1 MASATRK
8 LLLMELSCP
17 YCKRVLTKGTKVLL
31 DAFIRDT
38 HQDGQVALSAL
49 FGDYTVET
57 ELSIPEGAIAE
68 FRCPECDASIML
80 TLPCRLCAAPMASLN
95 VASGGYLEFC
105 SRRGCKGHALGGV
118 GNIDDMISLMNKM
131 CETPYD

>member
-1 MASATRK
+1 MTSN

-17 YCKRVLTKGTKVLL
+17 YCNRVLTKGTKVLL
-31 DAFIRDT
+31 DAFIKDT

-49 FGDYTVET
+49 FGDYAVET
-57 ELSIPEGAIAE
+57 ELAIPEGAIAE

-80 TLPCRLCAAPMASLN
+80 ALPCRLCGAPMASLN
-95 VASGGYLEFC
+95 IASGGYLEFC

-131 CETPYD
+131 LETPYD

>member
-1 MASATRK
+1 MTSK
-8 LLLMELSCP
+8 LLLLELSCP
-17 YCKRVLTKGTKVLL
+17 YCKRPLTKGTKVVL
-31 DAFIRDT
+31 DAFVKDT

-80 TLPCRLCAAPMASLN
+80 ALPCRLCGAPMASLN
-95 VASGGYLEFC
+95 ITSGGYLEFC

-118 GNIDDMISLMNKM
+118 GNIDDMISLMNRM
-131 CETPYD
+131 LETPYD

>member
-1 MASATRK
+1 MTSTTRK

-17 YCKRVLTKGTKVLL
+17 YCKRVLTKGTNVQL

-57 ELSIPEGAIAE
+57 ELAIPEGAIAE

-80 TLPCRLCAAPMASLN
+80 TLPCRLCGAPMASLN
-95 VASGGYLEFC
+95 VESGGYLEFC

>member
-1 MASATRK
+1 MTTN

-17 YCKRVLTKGTKVLL
+17 YCTRVLTEGTMVVL
-31 DAFIRDT
+31 DGFVRDT

-57 ELSIPEGAIAE
+57 ELQIPEGAVVE
-68 FRCPECDASIML
+68 FRCPKCDASIML
-80 TLPCRLCAAPMASLN
+80 AIPCRICGAPMASLN
-95 VASGGYLEFC
+95 LTGGGYLEFC
-105 SRRGCKGHALGGV
+105 TRRGCKGHALGGV
-118 GNIDDMISLMNKM
+118 GNIDDMVSLMNKM

>member
-1 MASATRK
+1 MTNK
-8 LLLMELSCP
+8 QLLLELSCP
-17 YCKRVLTKGTKVLL
+17 YCNRSLTKGTKVLL
-31 DAFIRDT
+31 DAFIKDT

-57 ELSIPEGAIAE
+57 ELSIPEGAVAE

-80 TLPCRLCAAPMASLN
+80 ALPCRLCGAPMASLN
-95 VASGGYLEFC
+95 ITSGGYLEFC

-131 CETPYD
+131 FETPYD

>member
-1 MASATRK
+1 MTRK

-17 YCKRVLTKGTKVLL
+17 YCNRVLTKGTKVLL

-80 TLPCRLCAAPMASLN
+80 ALPCRLCGAPMASLS

>member
-1 MASATRK
+1 MAST
-8 LLLMELSCP
+8 LLRMELSCP
-17 YCKRVLTKGTKVLL
+17 YCACVLTKGNRVVL
-31 DAFIRDT
+31 DAFVKAT

-49 FGDYTVET
+49 FGDYSVET
-57 ELSIPEGAIAE
+57 DLEIPDGAVAE

-80 TLPCRLCAAPMASLN
+80 AIPCRICGAPMASLN
-95 VASGGYLEFC
+95 LPGGGYLEFC

-118 GNIDDMISLMNKM
+118 GDVDDMVSLMNRM

>member
-1 MASATRK
+1 MTNRQ
-8 LLLMELSCP
+8 LLLELSCP
-17 YCKRVLTKGTKVLL
+17 YCNRSLTKGTKVLL
-31 DAFIRDT
+31 DAFIKDT

-57 ELSIPEGAIAE
+57 ELSIPEGATAE
-68 FRCPECDASIML
+68 FRCPECDASVML
-80 TLPCRLCAAPMASLN
+80 ALPCRLCGAPMASLN
-95 VASGGYLEFC
+95 ITSGGYLEFC

-131 CETPYD
+131 FETPYD

>member
-1 MASATRK
+1 MTNK
-8 LLLMELSCP
+8 QLLLELSCP
-17 YCKRVLTKGTKVLL
+17 YCNRSLTKGTKVLL
-31 DAFIRDT
+31 DAFIKDT

-57 ELSIPEGAIAE
+57 ELSIPDGAVAE

-80 TLPCRLCAAPMASLN
+80 ALPCRLCGAPMASLN
-95 VASGGYLEFC
+95 ITSGGYLEFC

-131 CETPYD
+131 FETPYD

>member
-1 MASATRK
+1 MTKK
-8 LLLMELSCP
+8 LLVMDLACP
-17 YCKRVLTKGTKVLL
+17 NCNRVLTKGTKVPL
-31 DAFIRDT
+31 DAFVRDT

-49 FGDYTVET
+49 FGDYSVET
-57 ELSIPEGAIAE
+57 ELAFPDGAVAE

-80 TLPCRLCAAPMASLN
+80 ALPCRLCGAPMASLN
-95 VASGGYLEFC
+95 ATSGGYLEFC

-118 GNIDDMISLMNKM
+118 GDIDDMISLLNKM

>member
-1 MASATRK
+1 MTNK

-17 YCKRVLTKGTKVLL
+17 YCNRVLTKGTKVPL
-31 DAFIRDT
+31 DAFIKDT
-38 HQDGQVALSAL
+38 HQDGLVSLSAL

-80 TLPCRLCAAPMASLN
+80 TLACRLCGAPMASLN
-95 VASGGYLEFC
+95 VVSGGYLEFC

-131 CETPYD
+131 LETPYD